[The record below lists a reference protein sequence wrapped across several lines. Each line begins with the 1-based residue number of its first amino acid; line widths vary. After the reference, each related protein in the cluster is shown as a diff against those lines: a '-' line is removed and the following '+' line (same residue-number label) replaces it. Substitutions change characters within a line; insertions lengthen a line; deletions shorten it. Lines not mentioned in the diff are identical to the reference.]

1 MKDIKKVYDAA
12 VIKATAPDGTLNP
25 NAVLPEIFNK
35 ISTQR
40 TVTTFNFKHNLVQ
53 RYLKNTNLYGDKDE
67 LVMRKFENLQQDWK
81 DTEGEW
87 IKYKKLVKAIS
98 VWIKRAYDD
107 QYPYTLTDVMA
118 QAAFKNAATFGN
130 IVAEMRNM
138 VYDSKHVTWYN
149 RIIDIYENGYQNVIT
164 VPRDLKGAELQ
175 KYVIKLLKDMTFVSK
190 NYNVAKVDDNEANT
204 TAYTL
209 DDLQVTWNVDRQV
222 DFQTD
227 VSLNFNSMEVNLL
240 KTVYNSPFAKFTEK
254 GKDIIMVID
263 TPDTIHVGLETSYA
277 SFQYFA
283 QDRYTNYFL
292 NEMYKVGINPF
303 TLGVVLKY
311 ESDAKALSDDITT
324 LELGKIADKQ
334 EATILAAV
342 KAKNTNAVVADIT
355 VSAITDTTA
364 TLKGK
369 GEYTGTVKVS
379 YTIASAKTK

>member
-240 KTVYNSPFAKFTEK
+240 KTIYNSPFAKFTEK

>member
-190 NYNVAKVDDNEANT
+190 NYNVAKVDDTEANT

>member
-369 GEYTGTVKVS
+369 GGYTGTVNVS

>member
-263 TPDTIHVGLETSYA
+263 TPIQS
-277 SFQYFA
+277 
-283 QDRYTNYFL
+283 
-292 NEMYKVGINPF
+292 
-303 TLGVVLKY
+303 TL
-311 ESDAKALSDDITT
+311 D
-324 LELGKIADKQ
+324 
-334 EATILAAV
+334 
-342 KAKNTNAVVADIT
+342 
-355 VSAITDTTA
+355 
-364 TLKGK
+364 
-369 GEYTGTVKVS
+369 
-379 YTIASAKTK
+379 